1 MLIKSHDDG
10 FHHPLGSEITS
21 RSAYEGRRDML
32 RLMAAGAAGT
42 VLATWAGR
50 QALAQSATVRPGKLA
65 ALPSIASKV
74 SGAVTMEKLT
84 DYKDASTYNNFYEFG
99 TDKADPARNSGRF
112 QPKCRRSEP
121 NHSSATQRSF
131 HPHPRFRIAGRSEQP
146 RPHR

>member
-21 RSAYEGRRDML
+21 RAAYEGRRDML

-42 VLATWAGR
+42 VLASWAGR

-65 ALPSIASKV
+65 ALPSVASKV
-74 SGAVTMEKLT
+74 AGAVTMEKLT

-112 QPKCRRSEP
+112 QTTPWSV
-121 NHSSATQRSF
+121 SV
-131 HPHPRFRIAGRSEQP
+131 
-146 RPHR
+146 